1 MDTLQQVQRTRK
13 LVITSSALIV
23 AAPLLFTRSWW
34 PPAGYV
40 HEALE
45 TAGVWAVIICI
56 IGRVWCSLY
65 IGGRKKA
72 EIVRDG
78 PYSISRNPLYVFS
91 IIGAAGIG
99 AAIGSVLLAALF
111 ALACYLLFSQI
122 VAKEETY
129 LKERH
134 GATYEAYLAEVPRFF
149 PNFRL
154 WQDAAT
160 LNVQPR
166 LVVRTL
172 LDSSLFL
179 LAFPFFELLEWLQ
192 GAGYLAT
199 PLMLP

>member
-1 MDTLQQVQRTRK
+1 MDTLQQVQKTRK
-13 LVITSSALIV
+13 LVIISSALIV

-34 PPAGYV
+34 PPAGNV
-40 HEALE
+40 HETLE
-45 TAGVWAVIICI
+45 TAGVWAVILCI

-111 ALACYLLFSQI
+111 AFACYLLFSQV
-122 VAKEETY
+122 VAKEEVY

-134 GATYEAYLAEVPRFF
+134 GAAYEVYLAEVPRFF

-154 WQDAAT
+154 WQDAST